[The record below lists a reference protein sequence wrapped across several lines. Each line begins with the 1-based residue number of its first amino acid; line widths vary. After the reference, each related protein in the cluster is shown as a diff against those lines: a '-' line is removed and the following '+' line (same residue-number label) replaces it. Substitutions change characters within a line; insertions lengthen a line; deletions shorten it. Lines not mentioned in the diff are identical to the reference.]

1 MFFYSLIPKV
11 FSEGMLTL
19 SQHSAELVGSLEYK
33 LLFLVWGHKNC

>member
-11 FSEGMLTL
+11 FSERNADSL
-19 SQHSAELVGSLEYK
+19 SDSAELVGSLEYK